1 MVGALLIILNFGGG
15 GWAHYCA
22 QFSIFN
28 LGGGG
33 MGALLRIFL
42 CLIWVGGDGRIS
54 AHFSNS
60 VPQRRDTI
68 VHFSR
73 LFLNT

>member
-1 MVGALLIILNFGGG
+1 MGGDG
-15 GWAHYCA
+15 RITAH
-22 QFSIFN
+22 FSIFN

-54 AHFSNS
+54 THFSNS